1 MADNYNSTIGRTDL
15 GGALIPDDISQE
27 IIQTMPESSVLLTRA
42 KRVPMSSMKKTQ
54 PVLATLPEAYW
65 VAEGALKQT
74 SKTGWED
81 VQITAE
87 ELAVIVP
94 IPDSVVDD
102 AKINLWDTVKPLI
115 AEAFGKKV
123 DAAAIFGVDKPSTWG
138 DDILS
143 GAKKAGT
150 TITQGTGVDLAQD
163 VAKLGEAISKKGFA
177 VNGFASQPGLNW
189 QLVGLRDTT
198 GQPIY
203 TPSVT
208 QGNPASLYG
217 YPLNEVKNGAWDA
230 TKAVL
235 LAADWTKF
243 VVGIRQDMTYQL
255 FDQGVIS
262 DADGK
267 VVYNLMQQDSKALRV
282 VMRVGFQVAN
292 PITRIAGKGAQYPAG
307 FIVPPAAPAGK

>member
-1 MADNYNSTIGRTDL
+1 MADNFTNTIGRADL
-15 GGALIPDDISQE
+15 GASLIPDEVSQE
-27 IIQTMPESSVLLTRA
+27 IIQTMPESSVILTRA
-42 KRVPMSSMKKTQ
+42 RRVPMSSAKKTQ
-54 PVLATLPEAYW
+54 PVLAALPEAYW
-65 VAEGALKQT
+65 VSEGALKQT
-74 SKTGWED
+74 TKTGWED

-102 AKINLWDTVKPLI
+102 AKINLWDAIKPLI
-115 AEAFGKKV
+115 AEAFGKKL
-123 DAAAIFGVDKPSTWG
+123 DAAAIFGVDKPAGWNVT
-138 DDILS
+138 DIL
-143 GAKKAGT
+143 AAATAAGT
-150 TITQGTGVDLAQD
+150 NVTQGTGADLAQD
-163 VAKLGEAISKKGFA
+163 VAKLGQKLSEKGFA

-189 QLVGLRDTT
+189 QLTGLRDAN

-203 TPSVT
+203 TPNLT
-208 QGNPASLYG
+208 QGAPASLYG
-217 YPLNEVKNGAWDA
+217 YPLNEVRNGAWDS

-243 VVGIRQDMTYQL
+243 VVGIRQDITYQV

-262 DADGK
+262 NADGQ

-292 PITRIAGKGAQYPAG
+292 PMTRVAAKGTQYPAG
-307 FIVPPAAPAGK
+307 FIIPKAGK

>member
-1 MADNYNSTIGRTDL
+1 MADNFTSSIGRADL

-42 KRVPMSSMKKTQ
+42 KRTAMSARKKTQ

-65 VAEGALKQT
+65 VQEGALKQT

-81 VQITAE
+81 VNITAE

-102 AKINLWDTVKPLI
+102 SKINLWNTVKPLI
-115 AEAFGKKV
+115 AEAFGRKI
-123 DAAAIFGVDKPSTWG
+123 DGAGIFGVDKPATWG
-138 DDILS
+138 DDILT
-143 GAKKAGT
+143 GATKANN
-150 TITQGTGVDLAQD
+150 TITQGTGTDLAQD
-163 VAKLGEAISKKGFA
+163 VAKLAQKVSEEGFA

-189 QLVGLRDTT
+189 QLVGLRDAN
-198 GQPIY
+198 GQPVY
-203 TPSVT
+203 QPSLAQGTPS
-208 QGNPASLYG
+208 NLYG
-217 YPLNEVKNGAWDA
+217 YPLNEVKNGAWDP

-235 LAADWTKF
+235 LAADWSKF
-243 VVGIRQDMTYQL
+243 VVGVRQDMTYQL

-267 VVYNLMQQDSKALRV
+267 VIYNLMQQDAKALRV
-282 VMRVGFQVAN
+282 VMRVGFAVAN
-292 PITRIAGKGAQYPAG
+292 PMTRVAKKGTQYPAG
-307 FIVPPAAPAGK
+307 FIVPKAGA